1 MFIPVNHPDVRT
13 GKKSEDEVLGEF
25 LDTMDGFTS
34 SVLGGKKELSLE
46 DFLTYYGMVSF
57 QIIDDKYFEI
67 IIASSWG
74 LSKSIKK
81 EKAWTE
87 DY

>member
-46 DFLTYYGMVSF
+46 DFVTYYGMVSF

-67 IIASSWG
+67 IISSSWG
-74 LSKSIKK
+74 LSKSMKK
-81 EKAWTE
+81 EKTWTE